1 MDIEKSFRIA
11 LATKG
16 INKSDLAREMN
27 CTGAYITQITK
38 GGSMSVS
45 KLQSV
50 CSALGYKVW
59 EFIKLGEE

>member
-1 MDIEKSFRIA
+1 MNIEKSFNIA
-11 LATKG
+11 LATRG
-16 INKSDLAREMN
+16 MNKQDLASKMN

-45 KLQSV
+45 KLQDV
-50 CSALGYKVW
+50 CGSLGYKVW

>member
-1 MDIEKSFRIA
+1 MSK
-11 LATKG
+11 K
-16 INKSDLAREMN
+16 DLAASMK

-45 KLQSV
+45 KLQDV
-50 CSALGYKVW
+50 CTVLDYKVW